1 MVLNSTSDLRSSKL
15 VTFAALRVS
24 GLHVVP
30 WYVMVC
36 RTKREVCLLVH
47 IRVHIHPTVG
57 YGSYGDSEYI

>member
-47 IRVHIHPTVG
+47 IHPTVG
-57 YGSYGDSEYI
+57 YGSYDDSEYI